1 MNSFEKRAK
10 KVAGYKPKKSN
21 NSGNSYRD
29 DSFVKRA
36 EDIVKRNTIQ
46 KLRDKTEAR
55 SRALNNILD
64 KQRSEQ
70 EEQQAEKLQP
80 DPATLPG
87 TLGRQ
92 MLDLATK
99 KVEDTL
105 AGKYNFYAPAFNP
118 FQPVPKQD
126 SGATEEKK
134 KNFYPKASE
143 SKYARKKADDIL
155 RGMMDQ
161 EAERAKD
168 AYDAALLQYHRAE
181 ENYYAVPDGDFEK
194 AQNDYLAAE
203 EQLQKAERELRNLQ
217 GNGKEI
223 KTPVRDS
230 ASERKK
236 DEASQYFTNLIAKN
250 SWVQEQNG
258 AFTMPSEE
266 KIAGMGAEELRALQN
281 SINSYADSVEKSEL
295 AKLQGEWKQA
305 LREGRPQPEIDEI
318 SKQINQTLK
327 TIDEWRN
334 RADQLSWQMNLAERR
349 NKIDEYEQYRGNA
362 EFQAVAD
369 EARNTP
375 YSRKEDPVGYYL
387 NNREFWDAIED
398 NEFSADNWKH
408 YGMLKEPEIE
418 MYYYLL
424 GTKGSKA
431 ASQYLDDIQILLDQR
446 YYEQQQ
452 QLITETYQ
460 DSKLP
465 GKIGMNVVGA
475 IGNAIGG
482 IPAVVGDVSSVLS
495 GQGYNPYNQGHQ
507 MLDYSNAVQ
516 GATSEE
522 IAYRLLD
529 DETKAMMAE
538 YEGLLQQEA
547 QMAISGNGSQEEYR
561 QLQGR
566 IEEVGNALKQ
576 KQKENDQ
583 GFNWGKF
590 WTQTYQAVYSGA
602 SSAVGAMMFNKGYT
616 AVMGANAASQ
626 RARELWEKG
635 ASPEQIGLGA
645 VASGLIEMATEKYSV
660 EAFTENFLKGNIQGP
675 KDWLVKTLIQGFN
688 EGSEEVA
695 SEIANQVANALIL
708 AGNSDNQREIQ
719 ALMADGMSREEAEK
733 QALINR
739 AVDIFW
745 AGYGGFISG
754 GTMGG
759 IGGPVNTFTNHVL
772 TGKGVMQNNAG
783 QDLVQAAKDSGVDE
797 QVRKLAMEKASGDYE
812 AMNAWKRMQADQAM
826 GKLYEQTIQTQEDQ
840 ANQAVRDSFQQVAED
855 KVREAQEAE
864 QSQETEG
871 TTQEDP
877 KTAAQA
883 LTKAAYGEEL
893 TDAEKKTVEA
903 VGGETLIDEIANSR
917 DFREAASARTE
928 EANRRL
934 SDTLSMTKDTTQQR
948 ELVSSFAKENGM
960 DEGVMLE
967 SIRRN
972 QDAYA
977 FTEAWQSAYD
987 MGQSGVA
994 LRYAKK
1000 ASANS
1005 YLTQAQIETA
1015 YNEGRKA
1022 AESYEAEEG
1031 PVSNGGQWNDRAYPG
1046 GKVRA
1051 VESGTAAQGQNIQQG
1066 AVGGIA
1072 ETAEKITSIQLGL
1085 ENGTEN
1091 RNLRRVAEAAYS
1103 EDVKTAAKVAKDS
1116 GLVFVPF
1123 SGGAIETLETVNGSK
1138 IKVKSRGCVVNG
1150 KMYVRVDDN
1159 TFTADQIARHEAAH
1173 EQIRKGEIDVED
1185 TSQRLL
1191 ERYSPEEIEAIIQLY
1206 ASAYGDSGLTAEQV
1220 LEEIICD
1227 SLGKMNAFAT
1237 ESTERVAGEVGVFLR
1252 NVRKNAVNST
1262 QAKQEPVTKR
1272 SVQEQERSTQKQE
1285 RERSNQVKTEKVDSA
1300 KAKPVGTFAFHYNS
1314 IAPMMSLFDSDGK
1327 GRFTI
1332 YDDGTLDIRDDTM
1345 QGANTLEGFRSQ
1357 GMMELYD
1364 IYFDGQKWT
1373 QGKDMPTG
1381 YYRIERVTQKPT
1393 VKKTPTGGYAI
1404 DQKGVMRL
1412 VDIETKNTTGDGGGK
1427 YSREIFADEAKAFSD
1442 EITRWEKEGK
1452 ESGQRFIL
1460 GSTGEVLQGLGAI
1473 ENDIYMNGDKIK
1485 TILEEH
1491 KEITI
1496 DEIKQIPKI
1505 LNDPTLILKS
1515 RNVGRSGAQNTRMV
1529 LYGSVKGKNGIPV
1542 MVVFD
1547 IRPMENHLVIN
1558 DMQKVTSAYTKTN
1571 DGVSF
1576 VENSYVMFAD
1586 KKRAT
1591 SLLRSIGFQMP
1602 IELQQSGYIGSITY
1616 RQRSVNLY
1624 GEKFSNVFR
1633 QNSTENKYSREM
1645 DTVKAL
1651 ERQKKLLQEQRDY
1664 WKDQTRLTKT
1674 AKADK
1679 DAVRKLGREILR
1691 EYSSS
1696 IEVDEILTDLQWL
1709 ADDAVGNGKA
1719 SYQELTDAA
1728 EKIARKVLEGSGVDV
1743 NGDLAEIRQALKQ
1756 YLRSTP
1762 INITESIKAGIPDFA
1777 DFKKRNRELHFRED
1791 GSGTDVDAMWLEL
1804 QDQFGTGMFPEKI
1817 TKPEDQVRYIAEELE
1832 DIREVMVNPYGKEM
1846 ELAVQ
1851 QLTYDI
1857 LYRTSAET
1865 QQMKPTKADQAVER
1879 ATKEMQQLLEEGRRR
1894 ENARIENAQK
1904 TSIRQQIRTISDKFQ
1919 RMATRP
1925 GKGISQ
1931 HAPEGLR
1938 KAVVDF
1944 CEVFTESELRRMDRW
1959 QRNLEYRAD
1968 ELGRKASNV
1977 YVATGVVVEA
1987 EAIRDAQA
1995 RRDRMTA
2002 RLTKLQN
2009 EYAAMQK
2016 DGQYQTTYDETVAEM
2031 IKNIS
2036 EMLDGKDLYQ
2046 LEVGDL
2052 RKVQQTMSAIYYT
2065 ITNANK
2071 AFSMGKDKTI
2081 IDMAVKWAKEIRQV
2095 NPRQAGMMIAGR
2107 RFMQWQ
2113 MSPDTFFNYTCG
2125 YIKGNEGKVI
2135 QKGFQQGAERMMGV
2149 QREFYQMFR
2158 EFTESKDKAVHKE
2171 LADLMNYSSKRL
2183 VNWGLKDLEGN
2194 EVKTTRG
2201 MMMQAYMLLNQADS
2215 FESLKHGGFSI
2226 PNAARYYKGDI
2237 AGAYG
2242 DAVETT
2248 MLSVSIGTGF
2258 TEMIQRNK
2266 DLRSRME
2273 DLQQKAEISETE
2285 SYKIRYQQEI
2295 NELENQIRE
2304 NQQKMEAITSAA
2316 AERLYNLQNAIEK
2329 QLTPLEK
2336 KLIERAHEWYSKSG
2350 KMMADVFEQMYG
2362 YRPMLVENYV
2372 PIHRD
2377 QTTIKTDIRDMA
2389 GAEKAFNLENS
2400 GFTIDRVKNSQPILL
2415 TDFFQELN
2423 RQSDKMARYVGF
2435 AQVQKDFGKIWKTRI
2450 DSNGMTV
2457 NTLVRARFGA
2467 GKTTL
2472 GVSGEEYVNHYI
2484 ADVAGG
2490 HSSDDIL
2497 GKFYGNY
2504 AAATLRFNPRVAVS
2518 QAASIPTAASVVGWK
2533 SMAAGFARGVPKA
2546 WNKDYRNTLAE
2557 KNVWFYQRYRGQGG
2571 STELA
2576 ELKNKGGMIERIAES
2591 KTGKLLFN
2599 WCQAVDVWA
2608 TGSIMWSAAEDY
2620 VQSKGIAKGS
2630 AEYEAEVNRVYTD
2643 IIRKSQPNYTTTERS
2658 DLLRDQRSHVKLL
2671 SMFKTQSNQNLNLL
2685 LEANGE
2691 FMRMKQDLKNG
2702 RNGVTEA
2709 DVKAARH
2716 KLYNAETG
2724 VVVGGQL
2731 AFVMLRTLVNFAFR
2745 AVKPYRDKETDEVTL
2760 QATLTAMGNE
2770 FLSAMFGTVALGGH
2784 IYDVINSVWSGEN
2797 FYGLSDSALST
2808 ISGVVEN
2815 TVNILQSWKDEDETV
2830 TMNQIWKEVNSLCT
2844 VLKIPSGNAKKYVYD
2859 MMKSYGTDIKNGDL
2873 LAFTSEDTT
2882 KKQYRAR
2889 IVKHYLA
2896 GNMDKAADA
2905 LAMLFENSSADT
2917 DDDANT
2923 EIASGMRTYLKGL
2936 YIKGEVSDVEAEKIM
2951 EYTGTDD
2958 PESYTAKWDFQLA
2971 YPEID
2976 ASDALVKA
2984 YGQKGSISDE
2994 VFLDAWEFANN
3005 AQADKDKNGK
3015 TINGSKKQKI
3025 VDYVQAIPGLTKSQ
3039 KKKLFELL
3047 GAGSVKGT
3055 PWE

>member
-1 MNSFEKRAK
+1 MAK
-10 KVAGYKPKKSN
+10 KKTVSVGYRILDDLQKNTELIGQTQKTTNGYGYSILSKLKKET
-21 NSGNSYRD
+21 D
-29 DSFVKRA
+29 ELA
-36 EDIVKRNTIQ
+36 
-46 KLRDKTEAR
+46 AR

-70 EEQQAEKLQP
+70 DSTSDNRTQGMISSLSEKERKALQDSHGRDTTMAAGYLLQKGYSRDDIKAMYNSLKREEGAAVPSGGGDTKS
-80 DPATLPG
+80 G
-87 TLGRQ
+87 TANTPKFASDKSGGTPLHDAQIDSGREDMAKQ
-92 MLDLATK
+92 MMELATK

-105 AGKYNFYAPAFNP
+105 AGKFRFDDPAVHL
-118 FQPVPKQD
+118 FQPAVGQD
-126 SGATEEKK
+126 SGATEGK
-134 KNFYPKASE
+134 KNSYPKASE

-155 RGMMDQ
+155 QGMMDK

-168 AYDAALLQYHRAE
+168 AYDAALLQYQRAE

-203 EQLQKAERELRNLQ
+203 EQLKNAERELRNLQ
-217 GNGKEI
+217 GNDKEI
-223 KTPVRDS
+223 KTPVRNS
-230 ASERKK
+230 APERKK
-236 DEASQYFTNLIAKN
+236 DEASQYFTNLIATN
-250 SWVQEQNG
+250 SWADNKNAGPSIPSDEEIG
-258 AFTMPSEE
+258 A
-266 KIAGMGAEELRALQN
+266 MGVEELQALQK
-281 SINSYADSVEKSEL
+281 SINSYADSVEASEL
-295 AKLQGEWKQA
+295 AKLQEEWKQA

-318 SKQINQTLK
+318 SQQINQTLK

-334 RADQLSWQMNLAERR
+334 RADQLSWQMNLVERR
-349 NKIDEYEQYRGNA
+349 NKIDAYEQYRGNA
-362 EFQAVAD
+362 DFQAVAD
-369 EARNTP
+369 KARNRS
-375 YSRKEDPVGYYL
+375 YSRREDPLGYYL
-387 NNREFWDAIED
+387 KHKDEEDIQRAIGGVSD
-398 NEFSADNWKH
+398 NGWNLMNDDE
-408 YGMLKEPEIE
+408 EQ
-418 MYYYLL
+418 MYFYLL
-424 GTKGSKA
+424 GSQGSKA
-431 ASQYLDDIQILLDQR
+431 AKKYLDDIQIVLDQR
-446 YYEQQQ
+446 SYEIGQ
-452 QLITETYQ
+452 ENVKGMYQ
-460 DSKLP
+460 GANLA
-465 GKIGMNVVGA
+465 GKIGLNAAGA
-475 IGNAIGG
+475 TANAMGG
-482 IPAVVGDVSSVLS
+482 IPALAGDIYSVLS
-495 GQGYNPYNQGHQ
+495 GQGYNPYNQGHS
-507 MLDYSNAVQ
+507 MLDFSNAVQ
-516 GATSEE
+516 GETSEE
-522 IAYRLLD
+522 IAYSLLD

-538 YEGLLQQEA
+538 YDGLLQQEA
-547 QMAISGNGSQEEYR
+547 QMAISGNGSEEKYR
-561 QLQGR
+561 QLLGR

-675 KDWLVKTLIQGFN
+675 KDWLVKTLVQGLT

-695 SEIANQVANALIL
+695 SEVANQVANALIL
-708 AGNSDNQREIQ
+708 AGNSDNQLEIQ
-719 ALMADGMSREEAEK
+719 ALMADGMSREDAEK

-745 AGYGGFISG
+745 AGYGGFVSG

-783 QDLVQAAKDSGVDE
+783 QELVQAAQDSGVDE

-826 GKLYEQTIQTQEDQ
+826 GKLYEQTIQAQEEQ
-840 ANQAVRDSFQQVAED
+840 ANQAVRESFQQAAED

-877 KTAAQA
+877 KKAAEA

-893 TDAEKKTVEA
+893 TEAEQKTVDA
-903 VGGETLIDEIANSR
+903 VGGDKLIDEIANSR
-917 DFREAASARTE
+917 KFREAASARTE

-960 DEGVMLE
+960 DEGVLLE

-994 LRYAKK
+994 LRYAQK

-1005 YLTQAQIETA
+1005 YLTQKQIETA

-1022 AESYEAEEG
+1022 AESYEAEESAL
-1031 PVSNGGQWNDRAYPG
+1031 PDGGQWNDRAYPG
-1046 GKVRA
+1046 GQVRT
-1051 VESGTAAQGQNIQQG
+1051 VESGTAAQGQSGQQG

-1072 ETAEKITSIQLGL
+1072 ESAEKITSIQLGL

-1103 EDVKTAAKVAKDS
+1103 EDVKAAAKVAKDS

-1123 SGGAIETLETVNGSK
+1123 SGGAIETWETVNGSK

-1150 KMYVRVDDN
+1150 KMFVRVDDN

-1185 TSQRLL
+1185 ARQRLL
-1191 ERYSPEEIEAIIQLY
+1191 GRYSPEEIDSIIQLY

-1237 ESTERVAGEVGVFLR
+1237 EATERVAGEVGVFLR
-1252 NVRKNAVNST
+1252 NVRKNAINST

-1412 VDIETKNTTGDGGGK
+1412 VDIETKNTTGDGGVRRDAKDGGK
-1427 YSREIFADEAKAFSD
+1427 QD
-1442 EITRWEKEGK
+1442 TR
-1452 ESGQRFIL
+1452 
-1460 GSTGEVLQGLGAI
+1460 
-1473 ENDIYMNGDKIK
+1473 
-1485 TILEEH
+1485 
-1491 KEITI
+1491 
-1496 DEIKQIPKI
+1496 
-1505 LNDPTLILKS
+1505 
-1515 RNVGRSGAQNTRMV
+1515 
-1529 LYGSVKGKNGIPV
+1529 
-1542 MVVFD
+1542 
-1547 IRPMENHLVIN
+1547 
-1558 DMQKVTSAYTKTN
+1558 
-1571 DGVSF
+1571 
-1576 VENSYVMFAD
+1576 
-1586 KKRAT
+1586 
-1591 SLLRSIGFQMP
+1591 
-1602 IELQQSGYIGSITY
+1602 
-1616 RQRSVNLY
+1616 
-1624 GEKFSNVFR
+1624 
-1633 QNSTENKYSREM
+1633 YSREM

-1651 ERQKKLLQEQRDY
+1651 ERQKKLLQKMQEERDY

-1679 DAVRKLGREILR
+1679 DAVRKLGREILSA
-1691 EYSSS
+1691 YSSRTK
-1696 IEVDEILTDLQWL
+1696 IDEILTDLQWL
-1709 ADDAVGNGKA
+1709 ADDAVGKGGA
-1719 SYQELTDAA
+1719 SFQELTDRA
-1728 EKIARKVLEGSGVDV
+1728 EKIARKVLEESIVDV
-1743 NGDLAEIRQALKQ
+1743 NWELAETRRALQ
-1756 YLRSTP
+1756 RYLQSTP
-1762 INITESIKAGIPDFA
+1762 INITESIKSGIPDFA
-1777 DFKKRNRELHFRED
+1777 DFKKRNRTMRFRED

-1804 QDQFGTGMFPEKI
+1804 QDQFGTEMFPERI
-1817 TKPEDQVRYIAEELE
+1817 MNPEDQVRYIA
-1832 DIREVMVNPYGKEM
+1832 DKTAQIAANMQNPYSKDM
-1846 ELAVQ
+1846 EFAVEQ
-1851 QLTYDI
+1851 ATYDI
-1857 LYRTSAET
+1857 LFVTSTVEKK
-1865 QQMKPTKADQAVER
+1865 KPTMADKRKEREILAKESVNQEVEKATQELRELVE
-1879 ATKEMQQLLEEGRRR
+1879 KGRTR
-1894 ENARIENAQK
+1894 EKTRVENAQK

-1959 QRNLEYRAD
+1959 KRNLEYRAD
-1968 ELGRKASNV
+1968 ELDRKASNV

-2016 DGQYQTTYDETVAEM
+2016 DGQYQTTYDENVAEM
-2031 IKNIS
+2031 IKNLS
-2036 EMLDGKDLYQ
+2036 EMLNETDLYQ
-2046 LEVGDL
+2046 LDTKEL
-2052 RKVQQTMSAIYYT
+2052 RKVQQTISAIYYT

-2081 IDMAVKWAKEIRQV
+2081 IDMALKWAKEMRQV

-2107 RFMQWQ
+2107 RFLQWQ

-2135 QKGFQQGAERMMGV
+2135 QNGFQQGAERMMGV
-2149 QREFYQMFR
+2149 QREFYQTFR
-2158 EFTESKDKAVHKE
+2158 EFTESKDKAVYKE
-2171 LADLMNYSSKRL
+2171 ISDLINYSSKKL

-2201 MMMQAYMLLNQADS
+2201 MMLQAYMLLNQADS
-2215 FESLKHGGFSI
+2215 FESLKYGGFSI

-2248 MLSVSIGTGF
+2248 MRSVSIGTGF

-2273 DLQQKAEISETE
+2273 DLQQKVEISETE

-2295 NELENQIRE
+2295 DELQKQIRE

-2316 AERLYNLQNAIEK
+2316 TERLFNLQKSIEK

-2336 KLIERAHEWYSKSG
+2336 KLIDRAHEWYSKSG

-2362 YRPMLVENYV
+2362 YRPILVENYV

-2400 GFTIDRVKNSQPILL
+2400 EFTIDRVKNSQPILL
-2415 TDFFQELN
+2415 TDFLGELT

-2450 DSNGMTV
+2450 DSDGNTV

-2490 HSSDDIL
+2490 HSSDDVL

-2504 AAATLRFNPRVAVS
+2504 SAAMLRFNFRVAVS

-2533 SMAAGFARGVPKA
+2533 SMVVGFARGLPKA
-2546 WNKDYRNTLAE
+2546 WNKDYRNELAA
-2557 KNVWFYQRYRGQGG
+2557 KNEWFYQRYRGHGG
-2571 STELA
+2571 ITEISDI
-2576 ELKNKGGMIERIAES
+2576 KKKGGIFETIANS

-2599 WCQAVDVWA
+2599 WCQSVDVWA

-2658 DLLRDQRSHVKLL
+2658 DLLRDQRSHMKLL
-2671 SMFKTQSNQNLNLL
+2671 TMFKTQSNQNLNLL

-2691 FMRMKQDLKNG
+2691 FIRMRQDLKNG

-2716 KLYNAETG
+2716 KLYNAATG
-2724 VVVGGQL
+2724 VVVGQAAL
-2731 AFVMLRTLVNFAFR
+2731 VALRTLVNFAFR

-2760 QATLTAMGNE
+2760 EATLTAMGKE
-2770 FLSAMFGTVALGGH
+2770 FISAMSGMVALGGQ

-2815 TVNILQSWKDEDETV
+2815 TVNILQRWKDEDETV

-2844 VLKIPSGNAKKYVYD
+2844 VLKIPSGNVKKYVFD
-2859 MMKSYGTDIKNGDL
+2859 MVKSYGTDIKKGDL

-2882 KKQYRAR
+2882 NKQYRAR

-2896 GNMDKAADA
+2896 GDMDKAADA
-2905 LAMLFENSSADT
+2905 LAMLFEKSSADT
-2917 DDDANT
+2917 DDEANK

-2936 YIKGEVSDVEAEKIM
+2936 YIQGEVSDVEAEKIM

-2976 ASDALVKA
+2976 ASDDLVKA

-2994 VFLDAWEFANN
+2994 VFLDAWEFVQN
-3005 AQADKDKNGK
+3005 AETDKDKDGK
-3015 TINGSKKQKI
+3015 PINGSKKQKI
-3025 VDYVQAIPGLTKSQ
+3025 EDYIAAIPGLSWSQ
-3039 KKKLFELL
+3039 EKKLFELL
-3047 GAGSVKGT
+3047 PTGSSVKGT
-3055 PWE
+3055 RWE

>member
-1 MNSFEKRAK
+1 
-10 KVAGYKPKKSN
+10 
-21 NSGNSYRD
+21 
-29 DSFVKRA
+29 
-36 EDIVKRNTIQ
+36 
-46 KLRDKTEAR
+46 
-55 SRALNNILD
+55 
-64 KQRSEQ
+64 
-70 EEQQAEKLQP
+70 
-80 DPATLPG
+80 
-87 TLGRQ
+87 
-92 MLDLATK
+92 
-99 KVEDTL
+99 
-105 AGKYNFYAPAFNP
+105 
-118 FQPVPKQD
+118 
-126 SGATEEKK
+126 
-134 KNFYPKASE
+134 
-143 SKYARKKADDIL
+143 
-155 RGMMDQ
+155 MDQ

-168 AYDAALLQYHRAE
+168 AYDAALLQYQRAE

-203 EQLQKAERELRNLQ
+203 ERLRKAESQLRQAGRAARETAESLEIVRGKDAPEPAAEKDPAAEYFTGLLGTNSWAQESNDSAVPNRGMGRYSNSTPGSKEKRIEISDLESAKEEREAAYLEYQKAEENYYAVPDGDFQKAQDDYLAADARLQKAESRVKQLEQDLQAQEDEDTYNKYKAMIASLSEKEFEALLASNDQDDTMSYGYLLKQGYSRYDINAMYETLLRGLNAEMSENVLGSVYDFAGQNFGTGAVGFAGARAGQFLGGFTGTAQVILDTARHYFQGSPYHGTDPNGPGYLPSRAAAAADQGASDAIEGEDGNFLRKAAAFVYRGAANAADNLVRMAIASAVGGGSLYGAKINSAFSFTQGFQGSYRDAQEKGGSPIQGFLVGSVDGGMEVFTESRTFERWMNLKDPELIGKDAFAWLKSAAIGA
-217 GNGKEI
+217 GNEI
-223 KTPVRDS
+223 TEEEASYIANTIADAVVMANKSDS
-230 ASERKK
+230 AQFIK
-236 DEASQYFTNLIAKN
+236 A
-250 SWVQEQNG
+250 
-258 AFTMPSEE
+258 
-266 KIAGMGAEELRALQN
+266 
-281 SINSYADSVEKSEL
+281 
-295 AKLQGEWKQA
+295 
-305 LREGRPQPEIDEI
+305 
-318 SKQINQTLK
+318 
-327 TIDEWRN
+327 
-334 RADQLSWQMNLAERR
+334 
-349 NKIDEYEQYRGNA
+349 
-362 EFQAVAD
+362 AVAD
-369 EARNTP
+369 GKTQAEAWWELVKKYAHEMAVTAADTAM
-375 YSRKEDPVGYYL
+375 STL
-387 NNREFWDAIED
+387 LMDA
-398 NEFSADNWKH
+398 
-408 YGMLKEPEIE
+408 
-418 MYYYLL
+418 
-424 GTKGSKA
+424 GT
-431 ASQYLDDIQILLDQR
+431 
-446 YYEQQQ
+446 
-452 QLITETYQ
+452 
-460 DSKLP
+460 
-465 GKIGMNVVGA
+465 
-475 IGNAIGG
+475 
-482 IPAVVGDVSSVLS
+482 
-495 GQGYNPYNQGHQ
+495 
-507 MLDYSNAVQ
+507 
-516 GATSEE
+516 
-522 IAYRLLD
+522 
-529 DETKAMMAE
+529 
-538 YEGLLQQEA
+538 
-547 QMAISGNGSQEEYR
+547 
-561 QLQGR
+561 
-566 IEEVGNALKQ
+566 
-576 KQKENDQ
+576 
-583 GFNWGKF
+583 
-590 WTQTYQAVYSGA
+590 
-602 SSAVGAMMFNKGYT
+602 
-616 AVMGANAASQ
+616 
-626 RARELWEKG
+626 
-635 ASPEQIGLGA
+635 GA
-645 VASGLIEMATEKYSV
+645 VAKYQHYRQYRSDG
-660 EAFTENFLKGNIQGP
+660 KSIIQ
-675 KDWLVKTLIQGFN
+675 
-688 EGSEEVA
+688 
-695 SEIANQVANALIL
+695 NQ
-708 AGNSDNQREIQ
+708 
-719 ALMADGMSREEAEK
+719 
-733 QALINR
+733 
-739 AVDIFW
+739 
-745 AGYGGFISG
+745 
-754 GTMGG
+754 
-759 IGGPVNTFTNHVL
+759 
-772 TGKGVMQNNAG
+772 AG
-783 QDLVQAAKDSGVDE
+783 QELVQAAKDSGVDE

-812 AMNAWKRMQADQAM
+812 AMNAWKRMQAEKEM
-826 GKLYEQTIQTQEDQ
+826 GKLYEQTIQAQEEQ
-840 ANQAVRDSFQQVAED
+840 ANQAVRESFQQAAEE
-855 KVREAQEAE
+855 KIRETQEAE

-877 KTAAQA
+877 KKAAEA
-883 LTKAAYGEEL
+883 LTKSAYGEEL
-893 TDAEKKTVEA
+893 TEAEQKTVDA
-903 VGGETLIDEIANSR
+903 VGGEALIDEIANSR
-917 DFREAASARTE
+917 DFREAAYARTE

-994 LRYAKK
+994 LRYAQK

-1005 YLTQAQIETA
+1005 YLTQEQIETA

-1022 AESYEAEEG
+1022 AESYEAEESAL
-1031 PVSNGGQWNDRAYPG
+1031 PDGGQWNDRAYPG

-1091 RNLRRVAEAAYS
+1091 RNLRRVTEAAYS
-1103 EDVKTAAKVAKDS
+1103 EDVKAAAKVAKDS

-1123 SGGAIETLETVNGSK
+1123 SGGAIETWETVNGSK

-1185 TSQRLL
+1185 ARQRLL
-1191 ERYSPEEIEAIIQLY
+1191 ERYSPEEIDAIIQLY

-1262 QAKQEPVTKR
+1262 KAKQEPVTKR

-1300 KAKPVGTFAFHYNS
+1300 KAKPVGTFSFHYNS

-1332 YDDGTLDIRDDTM
+1332 YDDGTLDIRDNTM

-1412 VDIETKNTTGDGGGK
+1412 VDIETKNTNGDGGVK
-1427 YSREIFADEAKAFSD
+1427 RDAKD
-1442 EITRWEKEGK
+1442 GGGQDTR
-1452 ESGQRFIL
+1452 
-1460 GSTGEVLQGLGAI
+1460 
-1473 ENDIYMNGDKIK
+1473 
-1485 TILEEH
+1485 
-1491 KEITI
+1491 
-1496 DEIKQIPKI
+1496 
-1505 LNDPTLILKS
+1505 
-1515 RNVGRSGAQNTRMV
+1515 
-1529 LYGSVKGKNGIPV
+1529 
-1542 MVVFD
+1542 
-1547 IRPMENHLVIN
+1547 
-1558 DMQKVTSAYTKTN
+1558 
-1571 DGVSF
+1571 
-1576 VENSYVMFAD
+1576 
-1586 KKRAT
+1586 
-1591 SLLRSIGFQMP
+1591 
-1602 IELQQSGYIGSITY
+1602 
-1616 RQRSVNLY
+1616 
-1624 GEKFSNVFR
+1624 
-1633 QNSTENKYSREM
+1633 YSREM

-1651 ERQKKLLQEQRDY
+1651 ERQKKLLQKMQEERDY
-1664 WKDQTRLTKT
+1664 WKDQTRLTKV

-1679 DAVRKLGREILR
+1679 DAVRKLGWEILSA
-1691 EYSSS
+1691 YSSRTK
-1696 IEVDEILTDLQWL
+1696 IDEILTDLQWL
-1709 ADDAVGNGKA
+1709 ADDAVGKGGA
-1719 SYQELTDAA
+1719 SFQELTDRA
-1728 EKIARKVLEGSGVDV
+1728 EKIARKVLEESIVDV
-1743 NGDLAEIRQALKQ
+1743 NWELAETRRALQ
-1756 YLRSTP
+1756 RYLQSTP

-1777 DFKKRNRELHFRED
+1777 DFKKRNRTMRFRED
-1791 GSGTDVDAMWLEL
+1791 GSGTDVDTMWLEL
-1804 QDQFGTGMFPEKI
+1804 QDQFGTEMFPERI
-1817 TKPEDQVRYIAEELE
+1817 MNPEDQVRYIA
-1832 DIREVMVNPYGKEM
+1832 DKTAQIAANMQNPYSKDM
-1846 ELAVQ
+1846 EFAVEQ
-1851 QLTYDI
+1851 ATYDI
-1857 LYRTSAET
+1857 LFVTSTVEKK
-1865 QQMKPTKADQAVER
+1865 KPTMADKRKEREIRAKESVNQEVEKATQELRELVE
-1879 ATKEMQQLLEEGRRR
+1879 KGRTR
-1894 ENARIENAQK
+1894 EKTRIENAQK

-1968 ELGRKASNV
+1968 ELDRKASNV

-2016 DGQYQTTYDETVAEM
+2016 DGRYQTTYDETVAEI
-2031 IKNIS
+2031 IKNLS

-2046 LEVGDL
+2046 LETGDL

-2081 IDMAVKWAKEIRQV
+2081 IDMATKMAREIRQV
-2095 NPRQAGMMIAGR
+2095 NPKQAGMMIAGR
-2107 RFMQWQ
+2107 RFLQWQ
-2113 MSPDTFFNYTCG
+2113 MSPDTFFNYICG
-2125 YIKGNEGKVI
+2125 YIKDNEGKVI

-2171 LADLMNYSSKRL
+2171 LADLINYSSKKL

-2201 MMMQAYMLLNQADS
+2201 MMLQAYMLLNQADS
-2215 FESLKHGGFSI
+2215 FESLKYGGFSI
-2226 PNAARYYKGDI
+2226 PNAERYYKGDV

-2248 MLSVSIGTGF
+2248 MLSESIGTGF

-2273 DLQQKAEISETE
+2273 DLQQKIEISETE

-2304 NQQKMEAITSAA
+2304 NQQKMEAISNQA

-2350 KMMADVFEQMYG
+2350 KMMSDVFEQMYG

-2415 TDFFQELN
+2415 TDFLGELT

-2450 DSNGMTV
+2450 NINGTTV

-2504 AAATLRFNPRVAVS
+2504 SAAMLRFNLRVAVS

-2533 SMAAGFARGVPKA
+2533 SMAAGFARGVLKA
-2546 WNKDYRNTLAE
+2546 WNKDYRNELAA
-2557 KNVWFYQRYRGQGG
+2557 KNEWFYQRYRGHGG
-2571 STELA
+2571 ITEISDI
-2576 ELKNKGGMIERIAES
+2576 KKKGGIFETIANS

-2599 WCQAVDVWA
+2599 WCQSVDVWA

-2658 DLLRDQRSHVKLL
+2658 DLLRDQRPHMKLL
-2671 SMFKTQSNQNLNLL
+2671 TMFKTQSNQNFNLL

-2691 FMRMKQDLKNG
+2691 FSRMKQDLKNG
-2702 RNGVTEA
+2702 INGVTEA

-2716 KLYNAETG
+2716 KLYNASTG
-2724 VVVGGQL
+2724 FVVGQL
-2731 AFVMLRTLVNFAFR
+2731 ALVTLRTLVNFAFR
-2745 AVKPYRDKETDEVTL
+2745 AVKPYREEETDEVTL
-2760 QATLTAMGNE
+2760 EATLTAMGKE
-2770 FLSAMFGTVALGGH
+2770 FLSAMFGTVALGGQ

-2815 TVNILQSWKDEDETV
+2815 TVNILQSWKDEDESV

-2844 VLKIPSGNAKKYVYD
+2844 IFKIPSGNIKKYVFD
-2859 MMKSYGTDIKNGDL
+2859 MMKSYGTDIKKGDL
-2873 LAFTSEDTT
+2873 LAFTSDDTT
-2882 KKQYRAR
+2882 NKQYRAR

-2896 GNMDKAADA
+2896 GEMDKAADA
-2905 LAMLFENSSADT
+2905 LSMLFEKSSADT
-2917 DDDANT
+2917 DDEANK
-2923 EIASGMRTYLKGL
+2923 EIASGMRKYLKKL
-2936 YIKGEVSDVEAEKIM
+2936 YKSGDVSNVEAEKIM
-2951 EYTGTDD
+2951 DFTGTED
-2958 PESYTAKWDFQLA
+2958 PKTYTTMWDLQLA
-2971 YPEID
+2971 YPDRDI
-2976 ASDALVKA
+2976 SDSMAKA
-2984 YGQKGSISDE
+2984 YNTVDGKISEE
-2994 VFLDAWEFANN
+2994 VFLDAWEFVQN
-3005 AQADKDKNGK
+3005 AETDKDKDGK
-3015 TINGSKKQKI
+3015 PINGSKKQKV
-3025 VDYVQAIPGLTKSQ
+3025 VDYIEGLPGLSKS
-3039 KKKLFELL
+3039 KKKALYVALNVASL
-3047 GAGSVKGT
+3047 KGT

>member
-1 MNSFEKRAK
+1 MAK
-10 KVAGYKPKKSN
+10 KKTVSVGYRILDDLQKNTERIGQTQKTTNGYGYSILSKLKKET
-21 NSGNSYRD
+21 D
-29 DSFVKRA
+29 ELA
-36 EDIVKRNTIQ
+36 
-46 KLRDKTEAR
+46 AR
-55 SRALNNILD
+55 SRALNILD

-70 EEQQAEKLQP
+70 EEQQAADVKKQASFGGLLMGSGKAVKDAMGRINLAGEIATRSLLNSRFGKEGAAGNGEN
-80 DPATLPG
+80 DSIPAKSKSQDLTK
-87 TLGRQ
+87 Q
-92 MLDLATK
+92 MQELATK

-105 AGKYNFYAPAFNP
+105 AGKFRFDAPAVQL
-118 FQPVPKQD
+118 FQPAVGQD
-126 SGATEEKK
+126 SSAADGKK
-134 KNFYPKASE
+134 KNAYPKARE
-143 SKYARKKADDIL
+143 SKYARKKADAIL
-155 RGMMDQ
+155 QGMMDK

-168 AYDAALLQYHRAE
+168 AYDAALLQYQQAE
-181 ENYYAVPDGDFEK
+181 ENYYAVPDGDFQK
-194 AQNDYLAAE
+194 AQDDYLAAE
-203 EQLQKAERELRNLQ
+203 EQLKKAERELRNLQ
-217 GNGKEI
+217 GNDKEI
-223 KTPVRDS
+223 KTHVRDS
-230 ASERKK
+230 APERKK
-236 DEASQYFTNLIAKN
+236 DEASQYFTNLIATN
-250 SWVQEQNG
+250 SWADIKNAGPAIPSNEEIG
-258 AFTMPSEE
+258 A
-266 KIAGMGAEELRALQN
+266 MGVEELQALQK
-281 SINSYADSVEKSEL
+281 SINSYADSVEKNEL
-295 AKLQGEWKQA
+295 ANLQGEWKQA
-305 LREGRPQPEIDEI
+305 LREGRPQSEIDEI

-327 TIDEWRN
+327 TIDDWRN

-349 NKIDEYEQYRGNA
+349 NQIDAYEQYRGNA
-362 EFQAVAD
+362 DFQAVAD
-369 EARNTP
+369 KARNGS
-375 YSRKEDPVGYYL
+375 YSKKEDPVGYYL
-387 NNREFWDAIED
+387 NNREFLDTLAD
-398 NEFSADNWKH
+398 QDYSPDNWKH
-408 YGMLKEPEIE
+408 YGLLKDSEID

-424 GTKGSKA
+424 GTQGSKA
-431 ASQYLDDIQILLDQR
+431 ANQYLDDIQILLDQR

-460 DSKLP
+460 GAKLP

-475 IGNAIGG
+475 IGNAVGG
-482 IPAVVGDVSSVLS
+482 IPAVAGDALSSLS
-495 GQGYNPYNQGHQ
+495 GSGYNPYNSGHQ
-507 MLDYSNAVQ
+507 LLDYSNAVQ
-516 GATSEE
+516 SATSED
-522 IAYRLLD
+522 IKYQLLD
-529 DETKAMMAE
+529 DETKALLSEYNELVSQDAKMAFSGSETQAE
-538 YEGLLQQEA
+538 YDKRQERIAEVSAALQQ
-547 QMAISGNGSQEEYR
+547 
-561 QLQGR
+561 
-566 IEEVGNALKQ
+566 KQ
-576 KQKENDQ
+576 NDQ
-583 GFNWGKF
+583 GFDWGNF
-590 WTQTYQAVYSGA
+590 WANTYQAVYSGA
-602 SSAVGAMMFNKGYT
+602 SSAVGATLFNKGYT

-626 RARELWEKG
+626 RARELWENG
-635 ASPEQIGLGA
+635 ASAEQIGIGA

-660 EAFTENFLKGNIQGP
+660 ESFTENFLKGNIQGP

-745 AGYGGFISG
+745 AGYGGFVSG

-783 QDLVQAAKDSGVDE
+783 QELVQAAKDSGVDE

-812 AMNAWKRMQADQAM
+812 AMNAWQRMQADQAM
-826 GKLYEQTIQTQEDQ
+826 GKLYEQTIQAQEAQ
-840 ANQAVRDSFQQVAED
+840 AEQELRDSFQQAAED

-864 QSQETEG
+864 QSQETAG

-877 KTAAQA
+877 KKAAEA

-903 VGGETLIDEIANSR
+903 MGGEALIEEIVNSR
-917 DFREAASARTE
+917 EFQEAASARTE
-928 EANRRL
+928 EATRRL

-948 ELVSSFAKENGM
+948 ELVSGFAKENGM
-960 DEGVMLE
+960 DEGVLLE

-994 LRYAKK
+994 LRYAQK

-1005 YLTQAQIETA
+1005 YLTQEQIETA

-1022 AESYEAEEG
+1022 AASYEAEESAL
-1031 PVSNGGQWNDRAYPG
+1031 PDGGQWNDRAYPG
-1046 GKVRA
+1046 GQVRA
-1051 VESGTAAQGQNIQQG
+1051 VEGGTAAQGQSGQQG
-1066 AVGGIA
+1066 AGGGIA
-1072 ETAEKITSIQLGL
+1072 EASEKITSIQLGL

-1103 EDVKTAAKVAKDS
+1103 EEVKTAAKVAKDS

-1123 SGGAIETLETVNGSK
+1123 SGGAIETWETVNGNK

-1150 KMYVRVDDN
+1150 KMFVRVDDN
-1159 TFTADQIARHEAAH
+1159 TFTAEQIARHEAAH

-1185 TSQRLL
+1185 ARQSLL

-1252 NVRKNAVNST
+1252 NVRKA
-1262 QAKQEPVTKR
+1262 AK
-1272 SVQEQERSTQKQE
+1272 
-1285 RERSNQVKTEKVDSA
+1285 N
-1300 KAKPVGTFAFHYNS
+1300 
-1314 IAPMMSLFDSDGK
+1314 
-1327 GRFTI
+1327 
-1332 YDDGTLDIRDDTM
+1332 
-1345 QGANTLEGFRSQ
+1345 
-1357 GMMELYD
+1357 
-1364 IYFDGQKWT
+1364 
-1373 QGKDMPTG
+1373 
-1381 YYRIERVTQKPT
+1381 
-1393 VKKTPTGGYAI
+1393 
-1404 DQKGVMRL
+1404 
-1412 VDIETKNTTGDGGGK
+1412 TGDGG
-1427 YSREIFADEAKAFSD
+1427 
-1442 EITRWEKEGK
+1442 
-1452 ESGQRFIL
+1452 
-1460 GSTGEVLQGLGAI
+1460 
-1473 ENDIYMNGDKIK
+1473 
-1485 TILEEH
+1485 
-1491 KEITI
+1491 
-1496 DEIKQIPKI
+1496 
-1505 LNDPTLILKS
+1505 
-1515 RNVGRSGAQNTRMV
+1515 
-1529 LYGSVKGKNGIPV
+1529 VKR
-1542 MVVFD
+1542 D
-1547 IRPMENHLVIN
+1547 
-1558 DMQKVTSAYTKTN
+1558 TN
-1571 DGVSF
+1571 DG
-1576 VENSYVMFAD
+1576 
-1586 KKRAT
+1586 
-1591 SLLRSIGFQMP
+1591 
-1602 IELQQSGYIGSITY
+1602 GSQDT
-1616 RQRSVNLY
+1616 R
-1624 GEKFSNVFR
+1624 
-1633 QNSTENKYSREM
+1633 YSREM

-1679 DAVRKLGREILR
+1679 DSVRKLGRELLR
-1691 EYSSS
+1691 GYSSRTNV
-1696 IEVDEILTDLQWL
+1696 EDILTDLQWL
-1709 ADDAVGNGKA
+1709 ADDAVGQPKA
-1719 SYQELTDAA
+1719 SFDEVTDRA
-1728 EKIARKVLEGSGVDV
+1728 EKVARKVLEGSEVDV
-1743 NGDLAEIRQALKQ
+1743 NADAAEIRKELKK
-1756 YLRSTP
+1756 YLKDTP
-1762 INITESIKAGIPDFA
+1762 IKVTESIKAGIPDFS
-1777 DFKKRNRELHFRED
+1777 DFKKRNRALHFRED
-1791 GSGTDVDAMWLEL
+1791 GSGTDVDVMWLEL
-1804 QDQFGTGMFPEKI
+1804 QDQFGTGMFPESI
-1817 TKPEDQVRYIAEELE
+1817 MNQEDQVRYIAEELE
-1832 DIREVMVNPYGKEM
+1832 DIREVMVNPYGMEM
-1846 ELAVQ
+1846 ELAIQ

-1857 LYRTSAET
+1857 LYRTSFET
-1865 QQMKPTKADQAVER
+1865 QQKKPTRADKAVER

-1894 ENARIENAQK
+1894 ETARIENAQK
-1904 TSIRQQIRTISDKFQ
+1904 TSIRQQIRSISDKFQ

-1944 CEVFTESELRRMDRW
+1944 CEIFTESELRRMDRW
-1959 QRNLEYRAD
+1959 QRNLKYRAD

-1987 EAIRDAQA
+1987 EEIRDAQA

-2009 EYAAMQK
+2009 EYAAMKK

-2031 IKNIS
+2031 IKNLS
-2036 EMLDGKDLYQ
+2036 EMLNETDLHQ
-2046 LEVGDL
+2046 LDTKEL

-2081 IDMAVKWAKEIRQV
+2081 IDMALKWAKEIRQV

-2107 RFMQWQ
+2107 RFLQWQ

-2194 EVKTTRG
+2194 EVKTPRG
-2201 MMMQAYMLLNQADS
+2201 MMIQAYMLLNQADS

-2226 PNAARYYKGDI
+2226 PNAERYYKGDI

-2248 MLSVSIGTGF
+2248 MLSESIGTGY

-2273 DLQQKAEISETE
+2273 DLQQKIEISETE
-2285 SYKIRYQQEI
+2285 SYKQRYQQEI
-2295 NELENQIRE
+2295 NELEKQIRE
-2304 NQQKMEAITSAA
+2304 NQQKMEAISNQA

-2336 KLIERAHEWYSKSG
+2336 KLIDRAHEWYSKSG
-2350 KMMADVFEQMYG
+2350 EMMADVFEQMYG
-2362 YRPMLVENYV
+2362 YRPILVDNYV

-2400 GFTIDRVKNSQPILL
+2400 GFTIDRVKNSQSILL
-2415 TDFFQELN
+2415 TDFFEELY

-2450 DSNGMTV
+2450 DSHGMTV

-2467 GKTTL
+2467 GKSML

-2504 AAATLRFNPRVAVS
+2504 AAATLRFNLRVAVS

-2546 WNKDYRNTLAE
+2546 WNKDYRNELAA
-2557 KNVWFYQRYRGQGG
+2557 KNEWFYQRYRGNGG
-2571 STELA
+2571 ITEISDI
-2576 ELKNKGGMIERIAES
+2576 KKKGGIFETIANS
-2591 KTGKLLFN
+2591 RRGKLLFN
-2599 WCQAVDVWA
+2599 WCQSVDVWA

-2620 VQSKGIAKGS
+2620 VQSQGIAKGS

-2658 DLLRDQRSHVKLL
+2658 DLLRDQRSHMKLL
-2671 SMFKTQSNQNLNLL
+2671 TMFKTQSNQNLNLL

-2691 FMRMKQDLKNG
+2691 YIRMRQDLKNG
-2702 RNGVTEA
+2702 RNGVTES

-2716 KLYNAETG
+2716 KLCNAATG

-2731 AFVMLRTLVNFAFR
+2731 AFVLLRTLVNFAFR
-2745 AVKPYRDKETDEVTL
+2745 LVKPYRDEETDEVTL
-2760 QATLTAMGNE
+2760 EATLTAMGKE
-2770 FLSAMFGTVALGGH
+2770 FLSSMFGTVALGGE
-2784 IYDVINSVWSGEN
+2784 IYDVINSVWSGDN
-2797 FYGLSDSALST
+2797 FYGLNDSALST

-2815 TVNILQSWKDEDETV
+2815 SVNILQSWKDEDESV

-2844 VLKIPSGNAKKYVYD
+2844 VLKIPSGNIKKYVFD
-2859 MMKSYGTDIKNGDL
+2859 MVKSYGTDIKKGDL
-2873 LAFTSEDTT
+2873 LAFTSEDTS

-2896 GNMDKAADA
+2896 GDMDKAADA
-2905 LAMLFENSSADT
+2905 LAMLFEKSSADT
-2917 DDDANT
+2917 DDEANQ
-2923 EIASGMRTYLKGL
+2923 EIASGMRTYLKNM
-2936 YIKGEVSDVEAEKIM
+2936 YIQGEVSDVEAEKIM
-2951 EYTGTDD
+2951 AYTGTDE
-2958 PESYTAKWDFQLA
+2958 PETYTAKWDFQLEHPEYDNPGNAMIAA
-2971 YPEID
+2971 YNARGNID
-2976 ASDALVKA
+2976 GDTMLAAWA
-2984 YGQKGSISDE
+2984 YKNSHKKEETVTYIQELKISS
-2994 VFLDAWEFANN
+2994 
-3005 AQADKDKNGK
+3005 AD
-3015 TINGSKKQKI
+3015 
-3025 VDYVQAIPGLTKSQ
+3025 
-3039 KKKLFELL
+3039 KKKLWDLIK
-3047 GAGSVKGT
+3047 GTWTDKGT

>member
-1 MNSFEKRAK
+1 MAK
-10 KVAGYKPKKSN
+10 KKTVSVGY
-21 NSGNSYRD
+21 RILD
-29 DSFVKRA
+29 DLQK
-36 EDIVKRNTIQ
+36 NTERIGQTQ
-46 KLRDKTEAR
+46 KTTNGYGYSILSKLEKETEELAAR

-70 EEQQAEKLQP
+70 EEQQASDVKPKINLGNPLTGSGKDYQDAMKRINLAGEIATRSLLNSRFGKAGAAGNGGNDSIPAKTYSEDLAKQMQELANAKAAEEYEAAYRQYQQAEENYYTVPDGDSQKAQDDYLAEEERLQAAEKQLSQAEQGDRETTKAAVDKEARESAAEK
-80 DPATLPG
+80 DPAAEYFTGL
-87 TLGRQ
+87 
-92 MLDLATK
+92 LATNSWAQ
-99 KVEDTL
+99 ESNDS
-105 AGKYNFYAPAFNP
+105 A
-118 FQPVPKQD
+118 VP
-126 SGATEEKK
+126 
-134 KNFYPKASE
+134 N
-143 SKYARKKADDIL
+143 
-155 RGMMDQ
+155 RGMGRYSNSTPGSKEKRIEISDLESAKEER
-161 EAERAKD
+161 EA
-168 AYDAALLQYHRAE
+168 AYLEYQKAE
-181 ENYYAVPDGDFEK
+181 ENYYAVPDGDFQK
-194 AQNDYLAAE
+194 AQDNYLAADARLQE
-203 EQLQKAERELRNLQ
+203 AESRVKQLEQDLQAQEDEDTYNKYNAMIASLSEKERQALLESHDQDDTLAYGYLLQQGYSRYDINAMYETLLRGLNAEMSENVLGSVYDFAGQNFGTGAVGFAGARAGQFLGGFTGTYQAIYDTAKHYLQ
-217 GNGKEI
+217 GSPYHGTDPNGLGYLPSRAAAAADQGVSDAIEGEDGNFLRKAAAFVYRGAANAADNL
-223 KTPVRDS
+223 VRMAIASTTGGGTVAGAGMNSAFSFTQGFQGSYRESQEKGGSPIQGWLVGSVDGGMEVFTESRTFERWMNLKDPELIGKDAFAWLKSAAIGTGNEMTEEEASYIANTIADAVVMANKSDS
-230 ASERKK
+230 AQFIK
-236 DEASQYFTNLIAKN
+236 A
-250 SWVQEQNG
+250 
-258 AFTMPSEE
+258 
-266 KIAGMGAEELRALQN
+266 
-281 SINSYADSVEKSEL
+281 
-295 AKLQGEWKQA
+295 
-305 LREGRPQPEIDEI
+305 
-318 SKQINQTLK
+318 
-327 TIDEWRN
+327 
-334 RADQLSWQMNLAERR
+334 
-349 NKIDEYEQYRGNA
+349 
-362 EFQAVAD
+362 AVAD
-369 EARNTP
+369 GKTQAEAWWELVKK
-375 YSRKEDPVGYYL
+375 Y
-387 NNREFWDAIED
+387 A
-398 NEFSADNWKH
+398 H
-408 YGMLKEPEIE
+408 E
-418 MYYYLL
+418 MAV
-424 GTKGSKA
+424 TA
-431 ASQYLDDIQILLDQR
+431 A
-446 YYEQQQ
+446 
-452 QLITETYQ
+452 
-460 DSKLP
+460 
-465 GKIGMNVVGA
+465 
-475 IGNAIGG
+475 
-482 IPAVVGDVSSVLS
+482 
-495 GQGYNPYNQGHQ
+495 
-507 MLDYSNAVQ
+507 
-516 GATSEE
+516 
-522 IAYRLLD
+522 
-529 DETKAMMAE
+529 
-538 YEGLLQQEA
+538 
-547 QMAISGNGSQEEYR
+547 
-561 QLQGR
+561 
-566 IEEVGNALKQ
+566 
-576 KQKENDQ
+576 
-583 GFNWGKF
+583 
-590 WTQTYQAVYSGA
+590 
-602 SSAVGAMMFNKGYT
+602 YT
-616 AVMGANAASQ
+616 AMSTLLMDAGT
-626 RARELWEKG
+626 
-635 ASPEQIGLGA
+635 GA
-645 VASGLIEMATEKYSV
+645 VAKYQHYRQYRSDG
-660 EAFTENFLKGNIQGP
+660 KSIIQ
-675 KDWLVKTLIQGFN
+675 
-688 EGSEEVA
+688 
-695 SEIANQVANALIL
+695 NQ
-708 AGNSDNQREIQ
+708 
-719 ALMADGMSREEAEK
+719 
-733 QALINR
+733 
-739 AVDIFW
+739 
-745 AGYGGFISG
+745 
-754 GTMGG
+754 
-759 IGGPVNTFTNHVL
+759 
-772 TGKGVMQNNAG
+772 AG
-783 QDLVQAAKDSGVDE
+783 QELVQAAKDSGVDE
-797 QVRKLAMEKASGDYE
+797 QVRNLAMEKASGDYA
-812 AMNAWKRMQADQAM
+812 AMSAWKRMQADQAM
-826 GKLYEQTIQTQEDQ
+826 GKLYEQTIQAQEEQ
-840 ANQAVRDSFQQVAED
+840 ANQAVRESFQQAAEE
-855 KVREAQEAE
+855 KIRETQEAEQGQEQEDTGTPKEAE
-864 QSQETEG
+864 QSQETAG

-893 TDAEKKTVEA
+893 TEAEQKTVDA
-903 VGGETLIDEIANSR
+903 VGGDKLIDEIANSR
-917 DFREAASARTE
+917 KFREAASERTE

-994 LRYAKK
+994 LRYAQK

-1005 YLTQAQIETA
+1005 YLTQEQIETA

-1022 AESYEAEEG
+1022 AESYEAEESALPDG
-1031 PVSNGGQWNDRAYPG
+1031 VQWNDRAYPG

-1072 ETAEKITSIQLGL
+1072 ETSEKITSIQLGL

-1103 EDVKTAAKVAKDS
+1103 EDVKAAAKVAKDS

-1185 TSQRLL
+1185 ARQRLL
-1191 ERYSPEEIEAIIQLY
+1191 ERYSPEEIDAIIQLY

-1237 ESTERVAGEVGVFLR
+1237 ESTERIAGEVGVFLR
-1252 NVRKNAVNST
+1252 NLRKNAVNST

-1272 SVQEQERSTQKQE
+1272 SVQKQERSTQKQE
-1285 RERSNQVKTEKVDSA
+1285 RERSNQVKTEKVNSA

-1412 VDIETKNTTGDGGGK
+1412 VDIETKNTNGDGG
-1427 YSREIFADEAKAFSD
+1427 
-1442 EITRWEKEGK
+1442 
-1452 ESGQRFIL
+1452 
-1460 GSTGEVLQGLGAI
+1460 
-1473 ENDIYMNGDKIK
+1473 
-1485 TILEEH
+1485 
-1491 KEITI
+1491 
-1496 DEIKQIPKI
+1496 
-1505 LNDPTLILKS
+1505 
-1515 RNVGRSGAQNTRMV
+1515 
-1529 LYGSVKGKNGIPV
+1529 VKR
-1542 MVVFD
+1542 D
-1547 IRPMENHLVIN
+1547 
-1558 DMQKVTSAYTKTN
+1558 AN
-1571 DGVSF
+1571 DGG
-1576 VENSYVMFAD
+1576 NQD
-1586 KKRAT
+1586 TR
-1591 SLLRSIGFQMP
+1591 
-1602 IELQQSGYIGSITY
+1602 
-1616 RQRSVNLY
+1616 
-1624 GEKFSNVFR
+1624 
-1633 QNSTENKYSREM
+1633 YSREM

-1777 DFKKRNRELHFRED
+1777 DFKKRNRALHFRED

-1817 TKPEDQVRYIAEELE
+1817 TNPEDQVRYIAEELE

-1959 QRNLEYRAD
+1959 QRNIKYRAD

-2016 DGQYQTTYDETVAEM
+2016 DGQYQTTYDETVAEK

-2046 LEVGDL
+2046 LDTKEL

-2081 IDMAVKWAKEIRQV
+2081 IGMAEKWAKEIRQV

-2135 QKGFQQGAERMMGV
+2135 QKGLQQGAERMMGV

-2171 LADLMNYSSKRL
+2171 LRNLINYSSERM
-2183 VNWGLKDLEGN
+2183 VYWGLKDLEGN

-2248 MLSVSIGTGF
+2248 TRSESIGTGY

-2273 DLQQKAEISETE
+2273 DLQQKVEISETE
-2285 SYKIRYQQEI
+2285 SYKQRYQQEI
-2295 NELENQIRE
+2295 TELEKQIRE
-2304 NQQKMEAITSAA
+2304 NQQKMETISNQA
-2316 AERLYNLQNAIEK
+2316 AERLYKLQNAIEK

-2336 KLIERAHEWYSKSG
+2336 KLIARAHEWYSKSG
-2350 KMMADVFEQMYG
+2350 EMMADVFEQMYG
-2362 YRPMLVENYV
+2362 YRPILVDNYV

-2415 TDFFQELN
+2415 TDFFGELT

-2450 DSNGMTV
+2450 DSDGNTV

-2504 AAATLRFNPRVAVS
+2504 AAATLWFNPRVAVS
-2518 QAASIPTAASVVGWK
+2518 QAASIPTSASVVGWK
-2533 SMAAGFARGVPKA
+2533 SMAAGFAKGLPKA
-2546 WNKDYRNTLAE
+2546 WNKDYRNALAE

-2576 ELKNKGGMIERIAES
+2576 ELKNKGGMIERIATS

-2620 VQSKGIAKGS
+2620 VQRKGIAKGS

-2691 FMRMKQDLKNG
+2691 FMRMRQDLKNG
-2702 RNGVTEA
+2702 INGVTKE
-2709 DVKAARH
+2709 DVHAAGV
-2716 KLYNAETG
+2716 KMANAYTG
-2724 VVVGGQL
+2724 VLLGGTVT
-2731 AFVMLRTLVNFAFR
+2731 FVALRTIMNFIMGAVN
-2745 AVKPYRDKETDEVTL
+2745 PYRDKETDEITL
-2760 QATLTAMGNE
+2760 ESTMKGVGKE
-2770 FLSAMFGTVALGGH
+2770 ILSSLFGMVALGGQL
-2784 IYDVINSVWSGEN
+2784 YDFVVPVVTGETY
-2797 FYGLSDSALST
+2797 YGLSDSAVSSLS
-2808 ISGVVEN
+2808 SLLEN
-2815 TVNILQSWKDEDETV
+2815 TITVLQDGKDLD
-2830 TMNQIWKEVNSLCT
+2830 NKHIWKMVNSWCM
-2844 VLKIPSGNAKKYVYD
+2844 VGGIPAGNGKKIYD
-2859 MMKSYGTDIKNGDL
+2859 MIMMYINDIQNGTFGQYTTDKTSKN
-2873 LAFTSEDTT
+2873 
-2882 KKQYRAR
+2882 KYRAR
-2889 IVKHYLA
+2889 IVKHYLEGDEEA
-2896 GNMDKAADA
+2896 AAEAMAVLFARGDGETDQENMNDV
-2905 LAMLFENSSADT
+2905 
-2917 DDDANT
+2917 
-2923 EIASGMRTYLKGL
+2923 ASGMRTYLKEL
-2936 YIKGEVSDVEAEKIM
+2936 YKSGDVSNVEAERIM
-2951 EYTGTDD
+2951 DFTGTED
-2958 PESYTAKWDFQLA
+2958 PKTYTTMWDLQLA
-2971 YPEID
+2971 HPDREI
-2976 ASDALVKA
+2976 SDSIAKA
-2984 YGQKGSISDE
+2984 YNTVDGKISEE
-2994 VFLDAWEFANN
+2994 VFLDAWEFAKN

-3015 TINGSKKQKI
+3015 SINGSKKQKV
-3025 VDYVQAIPGLTKSQ
+3025 VDYIEGLPGLSKS
-3039 KKKLFELL
+3039 KKKALYVALNV
-3047 GAGSVKGT
+3047 GSLKGT

>member
-1 MNSFEKRAK
+1 MAK
-10 KVAGYKPKKSN
+10 KKTVSVGY
-21 NSGNSYRD
+21 RILD
-29 DSFVKRA
+29 DLQK
-36 EDIVKRNTIQ
+36 NTERIGQTQ
-46 KLRDKTEAR
+46 KTTNGYGYSILSKLEKENEELAAR

-70 EEQQAEKLQP
+70 EEQQASDVKPKINLGNPLTGSGKDYKDSMGRINRAGEIATGSLLKNRFGAESQLRQAGRAARETAESLEIVRGKDAPEPAAEK
-80 DPATLPG
+80 DPAAEYFTGLLG
-87 TLGRQ
+87 TNSWAHESN
-92 MLDLATK
+92 DSA
-99 KVEDTL
+99 
-105 AGKYNFYAPAFNP
+105 
-118 FQPVPKQD
+118 VP
-126 SGATEEKK
+126 
-134 KNFYPKASE
+134 N
-143 SKYARKKADDIL
+143 
-155 RGMMDQ
+155 RGMGRYSNSTPGSKEKRIEISDLESAKEEY
-161 EAERAKD
+161 EA
-168 AYDAALLQYHRAE
+168 AYLEYQKAE
-181 ENYYAVPDGDFEK
+181 ENYYAVPDGDFQK
-194 AQNDYLAAE
+194 AENDYLAADARLKE
-203 EQLQKAERELRNLQ
+203 AESRVKQLEQDLQAQEDEDTYNKYNAMIASLSEKERQALLESHDQDDTMAYGYLLQQGYSRYDINAMYETLLRGLNAEMSENVLGSVYDFAGQNFGTGAVGFAGARAGQFLGGFTGTYQAIYDTAKHYLQ
-217 GNGKEI
+217 GSPYHGTDPNGLGYLPSRAAAAADQGVSDAIEGDDGGFVRKAAAFVYRGAANAADNLVRMAIASATGGGSYAGAKINSALSFTQGFQGSYREAQEKGGSPIQGFLVGSVDGGMEVFTESRTFERWMHLKDPELIGKDAFAWLKSAAIGTGNEI
-223 KTPVRDS
+223 T
-230 ASERKK
+230 EE
-236 DEASQYFTNLIAKN
+236 EASYIAN
-250 SWVQEQNG
+250 
-258 AFTMPSEE
+258 T
-266 KIAGMGAEELRALQN
+266 IADAVVM
-281 SINSYADSVEKSEL
+281 ADKSE
-295 AKLQGEWKQA
+295 
-305 LREGRPQPEIDEI
+305 
-318 SKQINQTLK
+318 
-327 TIDEWRN
+327 
-334 RADQLSWQMNLAERR
+334 
-349 NKIDEYEQYRGNA
+349 NA
-362 EFQAVAD
+362 EFIKDAVAAGKTPA
-369 EARNTP
+369 EARWELVKKFAHEMAVTAADTAM
-375 YSRKEDPVGYYL
+375 STL
-387 NNREFWDAIED
+387 LMDA
-398 NEFSADNWKH
+398 
-408 YGMLKEPEIE
+408 
-418 MYYYLL
+418 
-424 GTKGSKA
+424 GT
-431 ASQYLDDIQILLDQR
+431 
-446 YYEQQQ
+446 
-452 QLITETYQ
+452 
-460 DSKLP
+460 
-465 GKIGMNVVGA
+465 
-475 IGNAIGG
+475 
-482 IPAVVGDVSSVLS
+482 
-495 GQGYNPYNQGHQ
+495 
-507 MLDYSNAVQ
+507 
-516 GATSEE
+516 
-522 IAYRLLD
+522 
-529 DETKAMMAE
+529 
-538 YEGLLQQEA
+538 
-547 QMAISGNGSQEEYR
+547 
-561 QLQGR
+561 
-566 IEEVGNALKQ
+566 
-576 KQKENDQ
+576 
-583 GFNWGKF
+583 
-590 WTQTYQAVYSGA
+590 
-602 SSAVGAMMFNKGYT
+602 
-616 AVMGANAASQ
+616 
-626 RARELWEKG
+626 
-635 ASPEQIGLGA
+635 GA
-645 VASGLIEMATEKYSV
+645 VAKYQHYRQYRSDG
-660 EAFTENFLKGNIQGP
+660 KSIIQ
-675 KDWLVKTLIQGFN
+675 
-688 EGSEEVA
+688 
-695 SEIANQVANALIL
+695 NQ
-708 AGNSDNQREIQ
+708 
-719 ALMADGMSREEAEK
+719 
-733 QALINR
+733 
-739 AVDIFW
+739 
-745 AGYGGFISG
+745 
-754 GTMGG
+754 
-759 IGGPVNTFTNHVL
+759 
-772 TGKGVMQNNAG
+772 AG
-783 QDLVQAAKDSGVDE
+783 QELVQAAKDSGVDE
-797 QVRKLAMEKASGDYE
+797 QVRNLAMEKASGDYA
-812 AMNAWKRMQADQAM
+812 AMSAWKRMQADQAM
-826 GKLYEQTIQTQEDQ
+826 GKLYEQTIQEQEEQ
-840 ANQAVRDSFQQVAED
+840 ANQAVRESFQQAAEE
-855 KVREAQEAE
+855 KIRETQEAEQGQEQEDTGTPKEAE
-864 QSQETEG
+864 QSQETAG

-877 KTAAQA
+877 KTAAEA

-893 TDAEKKTVEA
+893 TEAEQKTVDA
-903 VGGETLIDEIANSR
+903 VGGEALIEEIANSLE
-917 DFREAASARTE
+917 FREAASARTE

-960 DEGVMLE
+960 DEAVMLE

-994 LRYAKK
+994 LRYAQK

-1005 YLTQAQIETA
+1005 YLTKEQIETA

-1022 AESYEAEEG
+1022 AASYEAEESAL
-1031 PVSNGGQWNDRAYPG
+1031 PDGGQWNDRAYPG
-1046 GKVRA
+1046 GQVRT
-1051 VESGTAAQGQNIQQG
+1051 VESGTAAQGQSGQQG

-1103 EDVKTAAKVAKDS
+1103 EDAKAAAKVAKDS

-1123 SGGAIETLETVNGSK
+1123 SGGAIETWETVNGSK

-1150 KMYVRVDDN
+1150 TMYVRVDDN

-1185 TSQRLL
+1185 ARQRLL

-1237 ESTERVAGEVGVFLR
+1237 ESTERIAGEVGVFLR

-1262 QAKQEPVTKR
+1262 QAKQEQVTKR
-1272 SVQEQERSTQKQE
+1272 SVQKQEGSTRKQE

-1412 VDIETKNTTGDGGGK
+1412 ADIATKNTTGEGGGK

-1473 ENDIYMNGDKIK
+1473 ESDIYMNGDKIK

-1529 LYGSVKGKNGIPV
+1529 LYGSVKGKNGLPV

-1591 SLLRSIGFQMP
+1591 SLLRTIGFQMP
-1602 IELQQSGYIGSITY
+1602 IELLQGGFTGSITY
-1616 RQRSVNLY
+1616 NKQNVNLY

-1645 DTVKAL
+1645 NTVKAL

-1777 DFKKRNRELHFRED
+1777 DFKKRNRALHFRED

-1817 TKPEDQVRYIAEELE
+1817 TNPEDQVRYIAEELE

-2031 IKNIS
+2031 IKNLS

-2046 LEVGDL
+2046 LETGEL
-2052 RKVQQTMSAIYYT
+2052 RRVQQTMSAIYYT

-2071 AFSMGKDKTI
+2071 AFSMGKDKNI
-2081 IDMAVKWAKEIRQV
+2081 IDMATKMAREIRQT
-2095 NPRQAGMMIAGR
+2095 NPKQAGMMIAGR

-2113 MSPDTFFNYTCG
+2113 MSPDTFFNHLCG

-2171 LADLMNYSSKRL
+2171 LADLMNYSSKRM
-2183 VNWGLKDLEGN
+2183 VTWGLKDLEGN

-2201 MMMQAYMLLNQADS
+2201 MMLQAYMLLNQADS

-2248 MLSVSIGTGF
+2248 MLSESIGTGF

-2273 DLQQKAEISETE
+2273 DLQQKVEISETE

-2295 NELENQIRE
+2295 NELEKQIRE
-2304 NQQKMEAITSAA
+2304 NQQKMETISNQA
-2316 AERLYNLQNAIEK
+2316 AERLYKLQNAIEK

-2336 KLIERAHEWYSKSG
+2336 KLIDRAHEWYSKSG

-2362 YRPMLVENYV
+2362 YRPILVDNYV

-2415 TDFFQELN
+2415 TDFFGELT

-2450 DSNGMTV
+2450 NINGMTV

-2546 WNKDYRNTLAE
+2546 WNKDYRNELAA
-2557 KNVWFYQRYRGQGG
+2557 KNEWFYQRYRGHAGI
-2571 STELA
+2571 TEISDI
-2576 ELKNKGGMIERIAES
+2576 EKKGGIFETIANS
-2591 KTGKLLFN
+2591 RMGKLLFN
-2599 WCQAVDVWA
+2599 WCQSVDVWA
-2608 TGSIMWSAAEDY
+2608 TGSIMWCAAEDY

-2658 DLLRDQRSHVKLL
+2658 DLLRDQRSHIKLL

-2691 FMRMKQDLKNG
+2691 FIRMKQDLKNG
-2702 RNGVTEA
+2702 RNGVTKA

-2716 KLYNAETG
+2716 KLYNAATG

-2745 AVKPYRDKETDEVTL
+2745 VVKPYRDKETDEVTL
-2760 QATLTAMGNE
+2760 EATLTAIGKE
-2770 FLSAMFGTVALGGH
+2770 FLSAMFGTVALGGQ

-2797 FYGLSDSALST
+2797 FYGLNDSALST
-2808 ISGVVEN
+2808 ISGVIEN
-2815 TVNILQSWKDEDETV
+2815 SVKILQSWKDEDETV

-2859 MMKSYGTDIKNGDL
+2859 MMKSYGTDIKKGDL

-2882 KKQYRAR
+2882 NKQYRAR

-2896 GNMDKAADA
+2896 GEMDKAADA
-2905 LAMLFENSSADT
+2905 LDMLFEKSSADT
-2917 DDDANT
+2917 DDEANK

-2936 YIKGEVSDVEAEKIM
+2936 YIQGEVSDVEAEKIM

-2976 ASDALVKA
+2976 ATDALVKA

-2994 VFLDAWEFANN
+2994 VFLDAWEFVQN
-3005 AQADKDKNGK
+3005 AETDKDKDGK
-3015 TINGSKKQKI
+3015 PINGSKKQKI
-3025 VDYVQAIPGLTKSQ
+3025 EDYIAAIPGLSWSQ
-3039 KKKLFELL
+3039 EKKLFELL
-3047 GAGSVKGT
+3047 PTGSSVKGT
-3055 PWE
+3055 RWE

>member
-70 EEQQAEKLQP
+70 EEQQASDVKP
-80 DPATLPG
+80 KIN
-87 TLGRQ
+87 LGYPLTVSGKEYQDAMKRIN
-92 MLDLATK
+92 
-99 KVEDTL
+99 L
-105 AGKYNFYAPAFNP
+105 AGEIAAKSL
-118 FQPVPKQD
+118 VKGILGK
-126 SGATEEKK
+126 SGNTGG
-134 KNFYPKASE
+134 SE
-143 SKYARKKADDIL
+143 SASA
-155 RGMMDQ
+155 
-161 EAERAKD
+161 EAERKDLESRMLELSKAKVEYD
-168 AYDAALLQYHRAE
+168 YKEASASAAKSKQEKELAAEYFTGLLAKNSRAQESNDSAVPNRGMGRYSNSTPGSKEKRTEITDLESAKEEYEAADLAYQEAE
-181 ENYYAVPDGDFEK
+181 ENYYAVPDGDF
-194 AQNDYLAAE
+194 
-203 EQLQKAERELRNLQ
+203 QKAENDLLAADARLKEAESRVKQLEQDLQAQEDEDTYNKYKAMIASLSEKEFEALLASNDQDDTMSYGYLLKQGYSRYDINAMYETLLRGLNAEMSENVLGSVYDFAGQNFGTGAVGFAGARAGQFLGGFTGTAQVILDTARHYFQGSPYHGTDPNGPGYLPSRAAAAADQGASDAIEGEDGNFLRKAAAFVYRGAANAADNLVRMAIASAVGGGSLYDAKINSAFSFTQGFQGSYRESQEKAGSPIQGWLVGSVNGGMEVFTESRTFERWMNLKDPELIGKDAFAWLKSAAIGT
-217 GNGKEI
+217 GNEI
-223 KTPVRDS
+223 TEEEASYIANTIADAVVMANKSDS
-230 ASERKK
+230 AQFIK
-236 DEASQYFTNLIAKN
+236 A
-250 SWVQEQNG
+250 
-258 AFTMPSEE
+258 
-266 KIAGMGAEELRALQN
+266 
-281 SINSYADSVEKSEL
+281 
-295 AKLQGEWKQA
+295 
-305 LREGRPQPEIDEI
+305 
-318 SKQINQTLK
+318 
-327 TIDEWRN
+327 
-334 RADQLSWQMNLAERR
+334 
-349 NKIDEYEQYRGNA
+349 
-362 EFQAVAD
+362 AVAD
-369 EARNTP
+369 GKTQAEAWWELVKK
-375 YSRKEDPVGYYL
+375 Y
-387 NNREFWDAIED
+387 A
-398 NEFSADNWKH
+398 H
-408 YGMLKEPEIE
+408 
-418 MYYYLL
+418 
-424 GTKGSKA
+424 
-431 ASQYLDDIQILLDQR
+431 
-446 YYEQQQ
+446 
-452 QLITETYQ
+452 
-460 DSKLP
+460 
-465 GKIGMNVVGA
+465 
-475 IGNAIGG
+475 
-482 IPAVVGDVSSVLS
+482 
-495 GQGYNPYNQGHQ
+495 
-507 MLDYSNAVQ
+507 
-516 GATSEE
+516 E
-522 IAYRLLD
+522 IAVTAAD
-529 DETKAMMAE
+529 T
-538 YEGLLQQEA
+538 
-547 QMAISGNGSQEEYR
+547 AISTLLMDAG
-561 QLQGR
+561 
-566 IEEVGNALKQ
+566 
-576 KQKENDQ
+576 
-583 GFNWGKF
+583 
-590 WTQTYQAVYSGA
+590 T
-602 SSAVGAMMFNKGYT
+602 
-616 AVMGANAASQ
+616 
-626 RARELWEKG
+626 
-635 ASPEQIGLGA
+635 GA
-645 VASGLIEMATEKYSV
+645 VAKYQHYRQYRSDG
-660 EAFTENFLKGNIQGP
+660 KSIIQ
-675 KDWLVKTLIQGFN
+675 
-688 EGSEEVA
+688 
-695 SEIANQVANALIL
+695 NQ
-708 AGNSDNQREIQ
+708 
-719 ALMADGMSREEAEK
+719 
-733 QALINR
+733 
-739 AVDIFW
+739 
-745 AGYGGFISG
+745 
-754 GTMGG
+754 
-759 IGGPVNTFTNHVL
+759 
-772 TGKGVMQNNAG
+772 AG
-783 QDLVQAAKDSGVDE
+783 QELVQAAKDSGVDE
-797 QVRKLAMEKASGDYE
+797 QVRNLAMEKASGDYE
-812 AMNAWKRMQADQAM
+812 AMNAWKRMQAEKEM
-826 GKLYEQTIQTQEDQ
+826 GKLYEQTIQAQEEQ
-840 ANQAVRDSFQQVAED
+840 ANQAVRESFQQAAED

-893 TDAEKKTVEA
+893 TEAEQKTVDA
-903 VGGETLIDEIANSR
+903 VGGEALIEEIENSR
-917 DFREAASARTE
+917 DFREAAYARTE

-994 LRYAKK
+994 LRYAQK

-1005 YLTQAQIETA
+1005 YLSQEQIETA

-1022 AESYEAEEG
+1022 AESYEAEESAL
-1031 PVSNGGQWNDRAYPG
+1031 PDGGQWNDRAYSG
-1046 GKVRA
+1046 GQVRT

-1072 ETAEKITSIQLGL
+1072 DTAEKITSIQLGL

-1103 EDVKTAAKVAKDS
+1103 EDAKAAAKVAKDS

-1123 SGGAIETLETVNGSK
+1123 SGGAIETWETVNGSK

-1185 TSQRLL
+1185 ARQKLL

-1272 SVQEQERSTQKQE
+1272 SVQKQERSTQKQEGSTQKQE
-1285 RERSNQVKTEKVDSA
+1285 RERSNQVKTEKVNSA
-1300 KAKPVGTFAFHYNS
+1300 KAKSVGTFAFHYNS

-1345 QGANTLEGFRSQ
+1345 QGANTLEGFRRQ
-1357 GMMELYD
+1357 GMIELYD

-1412 VDIETKNTTGDGGGK
+1412 VDIETKDTNGDGGVK
-1427 YSREIFADEAKAFSD
+1427 RDAKD
-1442 EITRWEKEGK
+1442 GGT
-1452 ESGQRFIL
+1452 QD
-1460 GSTGEVLQGLGAI
+1460 TG
-1473 ENDIYMNGDKIK
+1473 
-1485 TILEEH
+1485 
-1491 KEITI
+1491 
-1496 DEIKQIPKI
+1496 
-1505 LNDPTLILKS
+1505 
-1515 RNVGRSGAQNTRMV
+1515 
-1529 LYGSVKGKNGIPV
+1529 
-1542 MVVFD
+1542 
-1547 IRPMENHLVIN
+1547 
-1558 DMQKVTSAYTKTN
+1558 
-1571 DGVSF
+1571 
-1576 VENSYVMFAD
+1576 
-1586 KKRAT
+1586 
-1591 SLLRSIGFQMP
+1591 
-1602 IELQQSGYIGSITY
+1602 
-1616 RQRSVNLY
+1616 
-1624 GEKFSNVFR
+1624 
-1633 QNSTENKYSREM
+1633 YSREM

-1651 ERQKKLLQEQRDY
+1651 ERQKKLLQKMQEERDY
-1664 WKDQTRLTKT
+1664 WKDQTRLTKV

-1679 DAVRKLGREILR
+1679 DAVRKLGREILSA
-1691 EYSSS
+1691 YSSRTK
-1696 IEVDEILTDLQWL
+1696 IDEILTDLQWL
-1709 ADDAVGNGKA
+1709 ADDAVGKGGA
-1719 SYQELTDAA
+1719 SFQELTDRA
-1728 EKIARKVLEGSGVDV
+1728 EKIARKVLEESIVDV
-1743 NGDLAEIRQALKQ
+1743 NWELAETRRALQ
-1756 YLRSTP
+1756 RYLQSTP

-1777 DFKKRNRELHFRED
+1777 DFKKRNRTMRFRED
-1791 GSGTDVDAMWLEL
+1791 GSGTDVDTMWLEL
-1804 QDQFGTGMFPEKI
+1804 QDQFGTEMFPERI
-1817 TKPEDQVRYIAEELE
+1817 MNPEDQVRYIA
-1832 DIREVMVNPYGKEM
+1832 DKTAQIAANMQNPYSKDM
-1846 ELAVQ
+1846 EFAVEQ
-1851 QLTYDI
+1851 ATYDI
-1857 LYRTSAET
+1857 LFVTSTVEKK
-1865 QQMKPTKADQAVER
+1865 KPTMADKRKEREIRAKESVNQEVEKATQELRKLVE
-1879 ATKEMQQLLEEGRRR
+1879 KGRTR
-1894 ENARIENAQK
+1894 EKTRIENAQK

-1944 CEVFTESELRRMDRW
+1944 CEIFTESELRRMDRW
-1959 QRNLEYRAD
+1959 QRNLKYRAD
-1968 ELGRKASNV
+1968 ELGRKAPNV

-2031 IKNIS
+2031 IKNLS

-2046 LEVGDL
+2046 LETGEL
-2052 RKVQQTMSAIYYT
+2052 RRVQQTMSAIYYT

-2081 IDMAVKWAKEIRQV
+2081 IDMATKMAREIRQT
-2095 NPRQAGMMIAGR
+2095 NPKQAGMMIAGR
-2107 RFMQWQ
+2107 RFLQWQ
-2113 MSPDTFFNYTCG
+2113 MSPDTFFNYLCG

-2158 EFTESKDKAVHKE
+2158 EFTESKDKAVYEE
-2171 LADLMNYSSKRL
+2171 LLNLMNYSSKRM

-2201 MMMQAYMLLNQADS
+2201 MMLQAYMLLNQADS

-2226 PNAARYYKGDI
+2226 PNAERYYKGDV

-2242 DAVETT
+2242 DGLETT
-2248 MLSVSIGTGF
+2248 MLSESIGAGY

-2266 DLRSRME
+2266 DLRSRIE
-2273 DLQQKAEISETE
+2273 ELQQKIEISETE

-2295 NELENQIRE
+2295 TELEKQIRE

-2316 AERLYNLQNAIEK
+2316 AERLYSLQNAIEK

-2336 KLIERAHEWYSKSG
+2336 KLIDRAHEWYSKSG

-2415 TDFFQELN
+2415 TDFFGELT

-2450 DSNGMTV
+2450 DSSGMTV

-2533 SMAAGFARGVPKA
+2533 SMAAGFAKGLPKA

-2599 WCQAVDVWA
+2599 GCQAVDVWA

-2658 DLLRDQRSHVKLL
+2658 DLLRDKRSHVKLL

-2691 FMRMKQDLKNG
+2691 FMRMRQDLKNG
-2702 RNGVTEA
+2702 INGVTKE
-2709 DVKAARH
+2709 DVHAAGV
-2716 KLYNAETG
+2716 KMANAYTG
-2724 VVVGGQL
+2724 VLLGGTVM
-2731 AFVMLRTLVNFAFR
+2731 FVALRTIMNFIMGAVN
-2745 AVKPYRDKETDEVTL
+2745 PYRDKETDEITL
-2760 QATLTAMGNE
+2760 ESMMKGVGKEIFSSL
-2770 FLSAMFGTVALGGH
+2770 FGMVALGGQL
-2784 IYDVINSVWSGEN
+2784 YDFVVPVVTGETY
-2797 FYGLSDSALST
+2797 YGLSDSAVSSLS
-2808 ISGVVEN
+2808 SLLEN
-2815 TVNILQSWKDEDETV
+2815 TITVLQDGKDLDK
-2830 TMNQIWKEVNSLCT
+2830 NHIWKMVNSWCM
-2844 VLKIPSGNAKKYVYD
+2844 VGGIPAGNGKKIYD
-2859 MMKSYGTDIKNGDL
+2859 MIMMYINDIQSGTFGQYTTDKTSKN
-2873 LAFTSEDTT
+2873 
-2882 KKQYRAR
+2882 KYRAR
-2889 IVKHYLA
+2889 IVKHYLE
-2896 GNMDKAADA
+2896 GDEKAAA
-2905 LAMLFENSSADT
+2905 EAMAVLFARGDGETDQENINDV
-2917 DDDANT
+2917 
-2923 EIASGMRTYLKGL
+2923 ASGMRTYLKEL
-2936 YIKGEVSDVEAEKIM
+2936 YKSGDVSNVEAEKIM
-2951 EYTGTDD
+2951 DFTGTED
-2958 PESYTAKWDFQLA
+2958 PKTYTTMWDLQLA
-2971 YPEID
+2971 YSDRNI
-2976 ASDALVKA
+2976 SDAMAKA
-2984 YGQKGSISDE
+2984 YNTVDGKISEE
-2994 VFLDAWEFANN
+2994 VFLDAWEFAKN

-3015 TINGSKKQKI
+3015 SINGSKKQKV
-3025 VDYVQAIPGLTKSQ
+3025 VDYIEGLTGLSMSQ
-3039 KKKLFELL
+3039 QKALYVALNV
-3047 GAGSVKGT
+3047 GSLKGT
-3055 PWE
+3055 KWE